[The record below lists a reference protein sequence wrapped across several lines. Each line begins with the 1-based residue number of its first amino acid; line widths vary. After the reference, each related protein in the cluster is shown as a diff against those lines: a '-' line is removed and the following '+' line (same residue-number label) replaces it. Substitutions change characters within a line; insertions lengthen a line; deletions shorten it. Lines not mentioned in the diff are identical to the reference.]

1 MNFIR
6 ELYENNKKQFHIGI
20 LLLILIILLIVIHT
34 MTKKDNPEKENN
46 TTQTETTA
54 DSSGTEVESETAPVL
69 TWTPD
74 SGDSELTSL
83 ISAFYNAYVISGDI
97 NQVSPYIDSTTGINE
112 NRLAINKKYIERVS
126 DFVCYQTDLDIID
139 ENYLVMVVTYK
150 VKLYNY
156 EELLPSI
163 DILFLVNGEM
173 GYRIHNLTVD
183 DQFDKQKITN
193 DTNFQILSAQVSDEL
208 NTLLS
213 ANPDLNQVYNLY
225 LNPDSSAQQ

>member
-20 LLLILIILLIVIHT
+20 LLLILLILLIVIHT

-46 TTQTETTA
+46 TTRTETTA
-54 DSSGTEVESETAPVL
+54 DSSGTEVDSETAPVL
-69 TWTPD
+69 TGTPD

-163 DILFLVNGEM
+163 DILFLVNGET

-213 ANPDLNQVYNLY
+213 TNPDLNQVYNLY

>member
-20 LLLILIILLIVIHT
+20 LLLILIILLIIIHT

-54 DSSGTEVESETAPVL
+54 DFSGTEVESETAPVL

-83 ISAFYNAYVISGDI
+83 ISAFYNVISGDI

>member
-54 DSSGTEVESETAPVL
+54 DSSGTEVDSETAPVL

-74 SGDSELTSL
+74 SGNSELTSL

-183 DQFDKQKITN
+183 D
-193 DTNFQILSAQVSDEL
+193 TNFQILSAQVSDEL

>member
-20 LLLILIILLIVIHT
+20 LLLILIILLIIIHT

-74 SGDSELTSL
+74 SGNSELTSL

-126 DFVCYQTDLDIID
+126 VLSVIRPIWILLMKTTL
-139 ENYLVMVVTYK
+139 LW
-150 VKLYNY
+150 
-156 EELLPSI
+156 LLPI
-163 DILFLVNGEM
+163 
-173 GYRIHNLTVD
+173 
-183 DQFDKQKITN
+183 K
-193 DTNFQILSAQVSDEL
+193 
-208 NTLLS
+208 
-213 ANPDLNQVYNLY
+213 
-225 LNPDSSAQQ
+225 

>member
-20 LLLILIILLIVIHT
+20 LLLILLILLIVIHT

-46 TTQTETTA
+46 TTRTETTA
-54 DSSGTEVESETAPVL
+54 DSSGTEVDSETAPVL

-74 SGDSELTSL
+74 AGDSELTSL

-163 DILFLVNGEM
+163 DILFLVNGET

-208 NTLLS
+208 STLLS
-213 ANPDLNQVYNLY
+213 TNPDLNQVYNLY

>member
-6 ELYENNKKQFHIGI
+6 ELYENKKQFHIGI
-20 LLLILIILLIVIHT
+20 LLLILLILLIVIHT

-46 TTQTETTA
+46 TTRTETTA
-54 DSSGTEVESETAPVL
+54 DSSGTEVDSETAPVL

-163 DILFLVNGEM
+163 DILFLVNGET

-208 NTLLS
+208 STLLS
-213 ANPDLNQVYNLY
+213 TNPDLNQVYNLY

>member
-1 MNFIR
+1 
-6 ELYENNKKQFHIGI
+6 
-20 LLLILIILLIVIHT
+20 
-34 MTKKDNPEKENN
+34 
-46 TTQTETTA
+46 
-54 DSSGTEVESETAPVL
+54 
-69 TWTPD
+69 
-74 SGDSELTSL
+74 
-83 ISAFYNAYVISGDI
+83 
-97 NQVSPYIDSTTGINE
+97 
-112 NRLAINKKYIERVS
+112 
-126 DFVCYQTDLDIID
+126 
-139 ENYLVMVVTYK
+139 MVVTYK